1 MKKIIFLLGFCC
13 IVSMLK
19 AQEFY
24 VLGITTPDQPECHKN
39 VMDKE
44 INDDPEEFLSRR
56 LESNNVARLAAF
68 NALREEWIRDRK
80 EELLTPALDSLLS
93 DSVLVSKKFSILIY
107 FNPDGSVFTLEFW
120 IAESIY
126 DRLPDG
132 WLKDT
137 YNKLMREKLNASG
150 FWDFSTSKFW
160 NVITNKEDVGFGM
173 LQISV
178 TDLKKGVVPIQA
190 DRV

>member
-13 IVSMLK
+13 MVSALK
-19 AQEFY
+19 AQEFC

-56 LESNNVARLAAF
+56 LESNNVERLAAF

-93 DSVLVSKKFSILIY
+93 DSVLMSEKFSILIY

-120 IAESIY
+120 IEESIY
-126 DRLPDG
+126 NRLPNG

-137 YNKLMREKLNASG
+137 FNKLMREKLNASE
-150 FWDFSTSKFW
+150 FWNFSTSKFW